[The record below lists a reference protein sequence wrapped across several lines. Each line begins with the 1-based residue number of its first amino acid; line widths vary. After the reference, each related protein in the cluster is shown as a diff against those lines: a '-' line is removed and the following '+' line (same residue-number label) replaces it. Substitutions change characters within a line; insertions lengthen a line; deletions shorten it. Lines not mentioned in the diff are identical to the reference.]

1 MSPGAADRARS
12 STRTWA
18 LRTTLRA
25 CSQLHFRSAPPALP
39 RLPSLPPRRSP
50 EVLERSYGLPCD
62 LWSVGVVAFMMLC
75 GSPPFFGETPAQ
87 IYQ

>member
-1 MSPGAADRARS
+1 MTP
-12 STRTWA
+12 
-18 LRTTLRA
+18 
-25 CSQLHFRSAPPALP
+25 
-39 RLPSLPPRRSP
+39 LPPRGLCPPAAPCCVCACFCRSP

-87 IYQ
+87 IYA